1 MRKRKNLTKDLHIR
15 IDSETLKELIKVS
28 EIKDL
33 PLSYLLRK
41 AIKEFLIKAKE

>member
-1 MRKRKNLTKDLHIR
+1 MRKNKLTKDLHIR
-15 IDSETLKELIKVS
+15 IDSETLNELIKVS

-41 AIKEFLIKAKE
+41 AIKEFLIKARE